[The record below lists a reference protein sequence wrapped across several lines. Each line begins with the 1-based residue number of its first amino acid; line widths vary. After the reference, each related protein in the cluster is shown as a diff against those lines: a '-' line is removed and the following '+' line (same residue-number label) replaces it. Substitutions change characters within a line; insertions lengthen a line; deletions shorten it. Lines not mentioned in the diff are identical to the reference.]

1 MSGLNTTPKDLL
13 TSPRYGLPA
22 LFEELATQGV
32 SEALVL
38 ERAGLTSGVTEL
50 DFHERTA
57 LFRSAQALARKPET
71 ALLAG
76 LRQKI
81 SYYGAYGYALATSET
96 MGEAFRI
103 GREFFYLTG
112 SVLRVSLH
120 IENGQGVWRSHH
132 PEALGQ
138 VLPFVAE
145 YWRSS
150 QTRLLSQVLG
160 SAFPSLHMSFPYPA
174 PAHAHLYS
182 KALNCPVA
190 FNSDGMEWRFD
201 AAVIDQPCVNADPIS
216 AQLCERYCER
226 FVQKSGVEGTFQRE
240 LLRACV
246 GALTSSTVNA
256 PSIAK
261 TLNMSVRTFYRRL
274 SEENIS
280 FQGLVD
286 RLLRSVALEYLK
298 NTEFTIEQIAARC
311 GYQDVSNFRK
321 AFKRWTG
328 RTPSS
333 FRAETRSAQFL
344 DTESTRPNN

>member
-1 MSGLNTTPKDLL
+1 MSRLNSTHKDLL

-22 LFEELATQGV
+22 LFEELAAQGISEAAVLEGAALTTGV
-32 SEALVL
+32 SEL
-38 ERAGLTSGVTEL
+38 S
-50 DFHERTA
+50 FHERTS
-57 LFRSAQALARKPET
+57 LFRSAQALARRPET

-76 LRQKI
+76 HRQKI

-96 MGEAFRI
+96 MDDAFRI
-103 GREFFYLTG
+103 GREFFDLTG

-120 IENGQGVWRSHH
+120 TENGQGVWRSHH

-150 QTRLLSQVLG
+150 QTQLLSQVLG
-160 SAFPSLHMSFPYPA
+160 KAFPSLHMSFPYPA

-182 KALNCPVA
+182 EALKCPVE
-190 FNSDGMEWRFD
+190 FNSDVMEWRFD
-201 AAVIDQPCVNADPIS
+201 ASVIEAPCVNADPIS
-216 AQLCERYCER
+216 AQVCERYCEQ
-226 FVQKSGVEGTFQRE
+226 FVRRSGAKSAFQRE

-246 GALTSSTVNA
+246 GGLTSSTVNA

-274 SEENIS
+274 NEENIS

-286 RLLRSVALEYLK
+286 RLFRSVALEYLS
-298 NTEFTIEQIAARC
+298 NTEFTVEQIAARC

-333 FRAETRSAQFL
+333 FRVETGNEKL
-344 DTESTRPNN
+344 P